1 MDESSGGTG
10 VIRRIAVWGLAVLT
24 GVLPLLVAPAW
35 AALPPTP
42 VPTLVKVMRTTPF
55 AGSSVSVR
63 DHEGLVHVARDNAVW
78 LADDDGRSV
87 YEVDAT
93 TGELRRR
100 IRGSVLEATTRLG
113 GAEIAGQTRTDDVQA
128 VAYDRAR
135 DALYVFSGRCCAPEL
150 QPTVFR
156 LTRSGGR
163 LELDSWQPLP
173 PLVQVAGAAWNPA
186 DGQLYIGADSS
197 LYSYTYA
204 TNELGPAFNVAGVTN
219 IYGLGFTPDG
229 RDMFISSPPAR
240 ITRVDVA
247 TRTVVP
253 GWTLDL
259 SSAGVLDA
267 RSVDVVD
274 DRLWIS
280 DGYDGRAPSDPLNHA
295 LFIFSLDGS
304 TAPPSG
310 PSPTPPPPTDQPR
323 GKNLV
328 ANNGFEKS
336 LKGWSAGSKSDLVR
350 VKGGHSGKRAARVE
364 RTKGKGKIQL
374 KDVPGWVT
382 TTAAGTYTATLWVR
396 STDTTSSL
404 KLRLRELQSG
414 KTLATKVSG
423 VKLTKKWSKVSV
435 TLTPTRPGATAL
447 QISATMKGAGKGKSF
462 DADDASLVLG

>member
-1 MDESSGGTG
+1 MGESNTGIGT
-10 VIRRIAVWGLAVLT
+10 IRRAALWGMAVLT

-35 AALPPTP
+35 AALPATP
-42 VPTLVKVMRTTPF
+42 LPRLVKTMRTTPF
-55 AGSSVSVR
+55 PGSTTAMR
-63 DHEGLVHVARDNAVW
+63 DHEGLVHVARDNALW

-87 YEVDAT
+87 YEVDAV

-100 IRGSVLEATTRLG
+100 IRGSVLEATPRLG
-113 GAEIAGQTRTDDVQA
+113 AGEIAGQTRTDDVQA

-135 DALYVFSGRCCAPEL
+135 DILYVFSGRCCAPEL
-150 QPTVFR
+150 QPTVYR

-163 LELDSWQPLP
+163 LELDSWQALP
-173 PLVQVAGAAWNPA
+173 PQLQVAAAAWNPA
-186 DGQLYIGADSS
+186 DGQLYIGADSN
-197 LYSYTYA
+197 LYSYTY
-204 TNELGPAFNVAGVTN
+204 TSNELGPAFHVDGVNN

-229 RDMFISSPPAR
+229 RDLFVSSPPAR
-240 ITRVDVA
+240 ITRVDFA
-247 TRTVVP
+247 SRTVVP

-259 SSAGVLDA
+259 SSQGVLDA
-267 RSVDVVD
+267 RGAEVVD

-280 DGYDGRAPSDPLNHA
+280 DGYDARAPGDPLAHA
-295 LFIFSLDGS
+295 VFIFSLDGS
-304 TAPPSG
+304 TNPPTG

-336 LKGWSAGSKSDLVR
+336 LSGWDSGPKSDLDR

-382 TTAAGTYTATLWVR
+382 TTATGSYTATMWVR
-396 STDTTSSL
+396 STDTRSTL

-414 KTLATKVSG
+414 KTLATKVSAA
-423 VKLTKKWSKVSV
+423 KLTKKWKKVSV
-435 TLTPTRPGATAL
+435 ALTVTRPGATAL
-447 QISATMKGAGKGKSF
+447 QMSATVKGAGKGKSF
-462 DADDASLVLG
+462 DTDDVSLVLG

>member
-1 MDESSGGTG
+1 MDESRSGSGR
-10 VIRRIAVWGLAVLT
+10 IRRAAVWGLAVLT

-35 AALPPTP
+35 AALPATP
-42 VPTLVKVMRTTPF
+42 VPTLVKTMRTSPF
-55 AGSSVSVR
+55 PGSDVSMR

-78 LADDDGRSV
+78 LVDDDGRSI

-93 TGELRRR
+93 TGQLRRR
-100 IRGSVLEATTRLG
+100 IRGSVIAATPQLG
-113 GAEIAGQTRTDDVQA
+113 GAQTAGLTRTDDLQA

-135 DALYVFSGRCCAPEL
+135 DVLYVFSGRCCAPEL
-150 QPTVFR
+150 QPTAYR

-173 PLVQVAGAAWNPA
+173 PQVQVAAAAWDPA

-197 LYSYTYA
+197 LYSYSYA
-204 TNELGPAFNVAGVTN
+204 TNTLGPAFGVGVNN

-229 RDMFISSPPAR
+229 RDLFVTSPPAR
-240 ITRVDVA
+240 ITRVDFPS
-247 TRTVVP
+247 RTVVP

-259 SSAGVLDA
+259 SSQGVLDA
-267 RSVDVVD
+267 RGAEVVD

-280 DGYDGRAPSDPLNHA
+280 DGYDARAAGDPLAHA
-295 LFIFSLDGS
+295 VFIFSLDGS
-304 TAPPSG
+304 TTPPTG

-336 LKGWSAGSKSDLVR
+336 LKGWDSGPKSDLDR

-382 TTAAGTYTATLWVR
+382 TTATGTYTATMWVR
-396 STDTTSSL
+396 STDTKSTL

-414 KTLATKVSG
+414 KTLATKVSP

-435 TLTPTRPGATAL
+435 ALKITRPGATAL
-447 QISATMKGAGKGKSF
+447 QVSATVKGAAKGKSF
-462 DADDASLVLG
+462 DADDVSLVLG